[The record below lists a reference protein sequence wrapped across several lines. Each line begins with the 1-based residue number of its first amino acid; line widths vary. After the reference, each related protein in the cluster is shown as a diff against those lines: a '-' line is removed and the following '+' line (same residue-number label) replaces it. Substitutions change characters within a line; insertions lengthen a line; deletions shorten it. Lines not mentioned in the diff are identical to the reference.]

1 MEARRA
7 YISLVYEGV
16 NISRDIH
23 SFLLDFSF
31 TDNAHGKSDDLQI
44 TLEDREGLWRG
55 AWFPSKGAKIK
66 AAIMTKNFNRNEQIV
81 TLPCGTF
88 SIDEVDVS
96 GPPGTCQIKGVS
108 ALISSSIR
116 REKKTHAWE
125 NISLSAIARDIAMRG
140 GMKLFWEVGADP
152 FYGRRDQNDESDMEF
167 LRRICEDAGVS
178 LKIADEKIVIFDEGD
193 YESRAA
199 VCSITPNSEVLSWS
213 FTSQA
218 GSIYKAC
225 RVKWHDPVTKTGIDY
240 TYEPPK
246 APKVG
251 HTLVVNERVENIAE
265 AESLAKK
272 KLRVQNKKEVTGE
285 ISVLGNVNLSA
296 GLNVQVSGFGAFDAK
311 YAIDTASHTYSQG
324 SGYVTRLSLHRVLE
338 GY

>member
-44 TLEDREGLWRG
+44 TFEDREGLWRG
-55 AWFPSKGAKIK
+55 AWFPEKGAKLK
-66 AAIMTKNFNRNEQIV
+66 AAIIAKNFNKDGQV
-81 TLPCGTF
+81 QTLPCGTF
-88 SIDEVDVS
+88 SIDEINVS
-96 GPPGTCQIKGVS
+96 WPPGTCQIKGVS
-108 ALISSSIR
+108 ALVSSAIR

-125 NISLSAIARDIAMRG
+125 NISLSGIANDMAMRG
-140 GMKLFWEVGADP
+140 GMKLFWEASDDP
-152 FYGRRDQNDESDMEF
+152 LYGRRDQDDESDMEF
-167 LRRICEDAGVS
+167 LRRMCEEAGLS
-178 LKIADEKIVIFDEGD
+178 LKIADEKIIVFDEEK

-199 VCSITPNSEVLSWS
+199 VCSITPESGVLSCS

-218 GSIYKAC
+218 GSAYKAC
-225 RVKWHDPVTKTGIDY
+225 TVKWHDSVTKTKIDY
-240 TYEPPK
+240 TYEPPN

-285 ISVLGNVNLSA
+285 IALLGNVNLSA
-296 GLNVQVSGFGAFDAK
+296 GLNVLLSGFGAFDAK
-311 YAIDTASHTYSQG
+311 YAIDTAHHSYSHG
-324 SGYVTRLSLHRVLE
+324 SGYVTKLSLHKVLE